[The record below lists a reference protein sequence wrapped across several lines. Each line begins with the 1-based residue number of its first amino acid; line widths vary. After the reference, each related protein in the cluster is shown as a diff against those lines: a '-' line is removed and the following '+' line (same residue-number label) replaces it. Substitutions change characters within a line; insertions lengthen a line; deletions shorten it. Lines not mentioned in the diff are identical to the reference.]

1 MKRITFDD
9 SAGMTLMELG
19 IALMVERDDTTSL
32 LAMANEFETHWRT
45 PVTPEAIVPC
55 YRRMIERGWLEPHPH
70 ESDRVLITLKGKAT
84 AFTAFLAFVRMV
96 DPTGGYFKAS
106 VIYSLTTGT
115 RIRDEDADDD

>member
-45 PVTPEAIVPC
+45 PVAPEAILPC
-55 YRRMIERGWLEPHPH
+55 YRRMIERHWLEPHP
-70 ESDRVLITLKGKAT
+70 SDANRLLVTLLGRAVSYS
-84 AFTAFLAFVRMV
+84 AFCAFVHLF
-96 DPTGGYFKAS
+96 DPSGRYIKAGI
-106 VIYSLTTGT
+106 VYGMTTRPDMG
-115 RIRDEDADDD
+115 DDDDD